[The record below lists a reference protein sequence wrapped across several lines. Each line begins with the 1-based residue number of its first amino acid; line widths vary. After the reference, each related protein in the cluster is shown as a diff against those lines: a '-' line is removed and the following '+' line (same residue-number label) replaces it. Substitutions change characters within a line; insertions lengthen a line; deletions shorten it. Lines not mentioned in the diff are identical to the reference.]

1 MDLIVNANI
10 LRHVT
15 HMFDRGRAT
24 EPVVPQRVEKPL
36 CPFQAEQRQ
45 PFPRKAP
52 EEVGLSSHRI
62 ATFLRE
68 VRSSPELE
76 IHGIMVLRHGA
87 VVCDAYFGAY
97 KPCFWHAG
105 HSLSKSVT
113 ATAIGMLIDEGR
125 LSLDDKAAKILEKR
139 IPALAQL
146 THKAITVRHLLTMT
160 AGATF
165 SEAGVMVEPNWTRAY
180 FESMLRFEPGK
191 EFYYNSLNSYILS
204 AIVKEITG
212 EGLCQYLK
220 PRLFSPL
227 GITVYHWE
235 TSPEGIEDGGWGLYL
250 RREDVA
256 KIGSLYLNGG
266 VWNGKR
272 LLSESWV
279 KTATSPMVPTSESN
293 GLFDYG
299 LHMWSGRRH
308 PCFLFNGMF
317 GQDML
322 AFPESGIQIVTNG
335 GLEQLFQ
342 QSVYYDIL
350 MKYFGKSEPDR
361 LPRDRKGEA
370 ELKKEIASLA
380 APEPKATP
388 LDRLLRRPLPAFLKD
403 SLGKTYYAD
412 KQDKDDIIRTVSITG
427 TANQSLLPFIEQVLR
442 NRYAKGIDSFSFV
455 MESDELFLRVKEGKT
470 TVSLPIL
477 IGKTVSTVL
486 HLSETDYHAA
496 ITAEVASD
504 EDGRGVLKLRLSFP
518 EIASSRHMKIF
529 FENGS
534 LEVEMKE
541 MPGIGLMRYAVAG
554 LEESLRTKKRVAD
567 VVAKLDPDLL
577 YDKLERTIEPTFRLW
592 ETPRGHAASHAEP
605 PTAHIPKPQDRIP
618 LVK

>member
-36 CPFQAEQRQ
+36 CPFQAEQQQ

-191 EFYYNSLNSYILS
+191 EFHYNSLNSYVLA

-212 EGLCQYLK
+212 EGLLEYLK
-220 PRLFSPL
+220 PRLLDPL

-256 KIGSLYLNGG
+256 KIGQLYLDGG
-266 VWNGKR
+266 VWKGKR
-272 LLSESWV
+272 LLSENWV
-279 KTATSPMVPTSESN
+279 TAATRPLAPTSPSN
-293 GLFDYG
+293 GIFDYG
-299 LHMWSGRRH
+299 LHMWSGRDRI
-308 PCFLFNGMF
+308 CFLFNGMF

-322 AFPESGIQIVTNG
+322 AFPESEILIVTNG

-350 MKYFGKSEPDR
+350 LKYFGGDYPDA
-361 LPRDRKGEA
+361 LPRDRKGESILRKQIDA
-370 ELKKEIASLA
+370 LA
-380 APEPKATP
+380 AIEPKATP
-388 LDRLLRRPLPAFLKD
+388 LDRLLRKPLPAYLQGAV
-403 SLGKTYYAD
+403 GKTFYAD
-412 KQDKDDIIRTVSITG
+412 KQGKDDIIRTVSVTG
-427 TANQSLLPFIEQVLR
+427 TANQSLLPLIEQTLR
-442 NRYAKGIDSFSFV
+442 NRYAKGIDSFTF
-455 MESDELFLRVKEGKT
+455 EIENGDLLLRVREGEKT
-470 TVSLPIL
+470 IHSLPIV
-477 IGKTVSTVL
+477 IGKTVFTVL

-496 ITAEVASD
+496 VTAELATD

-518 EIASSRHMKIF
+518 EISSSRHIKIF
-529 FENGS
+529 FEENS

-541 MPGIGLMRYAVAG
+541 MPGIGLMRLAIAG
-554 LEESLRTKKRVAD
+554 LEESLRSKKRVAD
-567 VVAKLDPDLL
+567 VVSRIDPDILF
-577 YDKLERTIEPTFRLW
+577 YKLEKTIEPSFRLR
-592 ETPRGHAASHAEP
+592 ETAEY
-605 PTAHIPKPQDRIP
+605 ARN
-618 LVK
+618 